1 MDTCSTFSEQDEQDE
16 EMKHENSK
24 ENLEEVKDLSIDE
37 DKKIVEEEKVDTRQR
52 WRNQGQGV
60 HYLNELVTN

>member
-52 WRNQGQGV
+52 
-60 HYLNELVTN
+60 